1 LCVHPIAPLY
11 GLRYSPALA
20 NFRHRHS
27 GQPHHRPSQTLR
39 STDRNKKDRARR
51 RAFHQW
57 ELDYHLARAHND
69 LQISATGLPLD
80 RAAYQYTISQPP
92 SEHNHPLWTAAV
104 AMEKDEWG
112 RKTRRPLFPRRTTST
127 ALQLAVDHAFTG
139 SYASRFRPL
148 DPPSSLTCPCGYH
161 LRNPHHLIRD
171 CRLHYLT
178 RVSTLITTRGH
189 TLSLTQL
196 FSHSAEHAH
205 QLLSFI
211 HRSCV
216 AMRPPEIG
224 RPIPVEPE
232 PD

>member
-1 LCVHPIAPLY
+1 MA
-11 GLRYSPALA
+11 RSLA
-20 NFRHRHS
+20 ATACRKNLADLPNS
-27 GQPHHRPSQTLR
+27 MDCILSAAYQ
-39 STDRNKKDRARR
+39 KDRAHR

-57 ELDYHLARAHND
+57 ELDYHLARAHNN

-80 RAAYQYTISQPP
+80 GAAYQYAISQPP
-92 SEHNHPLWTAAV
+92 SEHNHPLWSAAV
-104 AMEKDEWG
+104 AMEKDERG
-112 RKTRRPLFPRRTTST
+112 CKTRRPLFPRRTTST

-139 SYASRFRPL
+139 SYASKFRLL
-148 DPPSSLTCPCGYH
+148 DPPSSLTCPCGHY

-178 RVSTLITTRGH
+178 RTSCLITTRGH
-189 TLSLTQL
+189 TLSLTNL
-196 FSHSAEHAH
+196 FSHLAVHVH
-205 QLLSFI
+205 RLLSFI
-211 HRSCV
+211 HRSRI